1 MILPWF
7 LHDDV
12 YAAAGYFAGQ
22 TASLPPPQAP
32 PPSSYEYLRSPSEQK
47 CEGNKRNQDKK

>member
-1 MILPWF
+1 

>member
-1 MILPWF
+1 

-12 YAAAGYFAGQ
+12 YAAGYFAGQ

-32 PPSSYEYLRSPSEQK
+32 PPSSYDLRSPSEQK
-47 CEGNKRNQDKK
+47 YEGNKRNQAKK